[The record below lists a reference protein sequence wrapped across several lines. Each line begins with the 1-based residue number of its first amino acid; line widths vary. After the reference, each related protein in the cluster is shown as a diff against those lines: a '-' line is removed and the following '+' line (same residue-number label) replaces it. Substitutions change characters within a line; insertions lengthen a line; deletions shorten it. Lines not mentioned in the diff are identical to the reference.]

1 MQGFFSGIS
10 FRLAKIG
17 VLVALGV
24 GFVMGIAQ
32 LYLDL
37 QAHKGNTHELI
48 SRITEVS
55 TPPAARAVHTLDN
68 TLAAEVVNGLLKY
81 DFIISVTIE
90 DELGNDLASGSK
102 PREDSNTAWLTRQVT
117 EEFVPIAS
125 PLNIPSDN
133 YVNGKIS
140 FVVDMDAAFKPLYR
154 TMTVVLTIGFLRSAI
169 LVALLFIAFHY
180 LLTKP
185 LIRISNEIKAINPG
199 SPGEQ
204 RIPLPEHHTDDE
216 LVQLVR
222 TANQLL
228 DAVDLALAKRRAV
241 EVVLR
246 KSEEH
251 VRQIIDSLPVWVGA
265 RNKDGHYIFANKAL
279 AEFLGTTPEAMR
291 GSHISNFN
299 EFCVT
304 DHEYLIGQDN
314 AVISRRLGPRLFEET
329 WLDTKGREHQ
339 MQTYVMPMEFYDEVV
354 ALVVSSDITELKG
367 TQAQME
373 HMAYHDALTDLPN
386 RSYLVE
392 RLEEELHRAARHH
405 YYGALLFIDL
415 DQFKNINDSL
425 GHPVGDGVLKHVAER
440 LRHVIREED
449 LVIRLGGDEF
459 VVVLTYLDEDMSR
472 AVIKAED
479 ISEKVRQYI
488 SEPYFYNELELRVTC
503 SVGLVIFPE
512 EQAGV
517 HELLR
522 YADAAMYQVK
532 EQGRNAIQFFNKTM
546 ADRARSVLVME
557 GDLHHA
563 LEQNRFSLHYQPRV
577 DANTG
582 LIVGCE
588 ALLRWNH
595 PEKGL
600 IPPNDFI
607 PILETSGLIVDVG
620 LWVIEQ
626 ACRQLKIWEDKGY
639 WRDGMHLSV
648 NISPRQFRSAH
659 FVNDVGEIIRRLE
672 IPAQALEMEIT
683 ESIVIHNL
691 DDTIAT
697 MNGLQENGILFS
709 LDDFGTGY
717 SSISYLKRLPVS
729 VLKIDQSFVRDI
741 TVDRNDRVLVETISA
756 MGNLLG
762 LEVVAEGVETEEQ
775 MQLIR
780 EYGCRYYQGFL
791 CSRPVEPQFFE
802 ALLDDAERAWH
813 IPKNVSPV

>member
-10 FRLAKIG
+10 FRLARIG
-17 VLVALGV
+17 VLIALSV
-24 GFVMGIAQ
+24 GCVMSAIQ
-32 LYLDL
+32 LYLDF
-37 QAHKGNTHELI
+37 QAHIANTRELVA
-48 SRITEVS
+48 RITEVS

-81 DFIISVTIE
+81 DFITSVTIE
-90 DELGNDLASGSK
+90 DELGNDLASGTK
-102 PREDSNTAWLTRQVT
+102 PRTPSNTRWLTRRLT
-117 EEFVPIAS
+117 DEFVVQAS
-125 PLNIPSDN
+125 PLQIPSDTN
-133 YVNGKIS
+133 INGQIS
-140 FVVDMDAAFKPLYR
+140 FILDMDAAFKPLYH
-154 TMTVVLTIGFLRSAI
+154 TSFVVLTIGFLRSAL
-169 LVALLFIAFHY
+169 LVFILFIAFHY

-185 LIRISNEIKAINPG
+185 LIRIANEIKAINPG

-204 RIPLPEHHTDDE
+204 RIPLPLHHEDDE
-216 LVQLVR
+216 LVQLVK

-228 DAVDLALAKRRAV
+228 DAVDLALAKQRAV
-241 EVVLR
+241 EAVLR

-291 GSHISNFN
+291 GSHISDFK
-299 EFCVT
+299 EFYVT
-304 DHEYLIGQDN
+304 DHEHLINQDN
-314 AVISRRLGPRLFEET
+314 AVINRRLGPRLFEET
-329 WLDTKGREHQ
+329 WIDIRGREHQ

-392 RLEEELHRAARHH
+392 RLEEELHRAARHN

-440 LRHVIREED
+440 LRRVMREED

-472 AVIKAED
+472 AVLKAED
-479 ISEKVRQYI
+479 ISEKVRQYV

-522 YADAAMYQVK
+522 FADAAMYQVK

-563 LEQNRFSLHYQPRV
+563 LEQNRFSLQYQPRV
-577 DANTG
+577 DADSG
-582 LIVGCE
+582 AIVGCE

-595 PEKGL
+595 PEKGV

-620 LWVIEQ
+620 MWVIEE
-626 ACRQLKIWEDKGY
+626 ACRQLKTWEEKGY
-639 WRDGMHLSV
+639 WHKGMHLSV

-659 FVNDVGEIIRRLE
+659 FVTDVSRIIRQLN
-672 IPAQALEMEIT
+672 IPPQALEMEIT

-691 DDTIAT
+691 DETIAT
-697 MNGLQENGILFS
+697 MNGLQENGVLFS

-762 LEVVAEGVETEEQ
+762 LDVVAEGVETEEQ
-775 MQLIR
+775 MQLVR

-791 CSRPVEPQFFE
+791 CSQPVEPKQFE
-802 ALLDDAERAWH
+802 ALLQDPNRAWH
-813 IPKNVSPV
+813 IPRDKTSA